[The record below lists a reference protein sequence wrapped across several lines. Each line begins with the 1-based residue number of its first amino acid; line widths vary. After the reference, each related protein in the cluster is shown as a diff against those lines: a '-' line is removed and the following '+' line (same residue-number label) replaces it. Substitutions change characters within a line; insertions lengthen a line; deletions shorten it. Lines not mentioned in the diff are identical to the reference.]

1 MTDQA
6 HIDANDAIEGWNP
19 ANAQKVLEAVK
30 MAADGM
36 ITKNEMLTKIMDAA
50 GVEAFEETVTIG

>member
-1 MTDQA
+1 MDV
-6 HIDANDAIEGWNP
+6 NEAIEGWNP

-50 GVEAFEETVTIG
+50 GVEAFEETVA